1 MDRNKIVEIVEDP
14 SIKSNKDLNEGISFL
29 SDEFEKTR
37 DAIVQLTKHLDAV
50 ENAYNKINEE
60 LGKRVIR

>member
-1 MDRNKIVEIVEDP
+1 MDRNKIIEIIEDP

-29 SDEFEKTR
+29 SDEFEKTK

-50 ENAYNKINEE
+50 EDAYKKINEE